1 MTVSANTT
9 HEDDPDALSGRT
21 IPLNGRF
28 MLPDTSEHPCR
39 VARLTIDTADFLSD
53 TVVQFGMPIVAYLG
67 ELGRVVGICSQR
79 IEGGFSVK
87 FTMSGTARDK
97 FAAKLKQKDGE
108 KALLAHQD
116 RAPRFSPTQAK
127 SHIALS
133 DGRIYPCEVLD
144 ISLSGAAV
152 KADVMPTLGT
162 YVALGKMRGRVV
174 RYTDEGMA
182 IEFVNPLD
190 RSSLSAQLK

>member
-1 MTVSANTT
+1 
-9 HEDDPDALSGRT
+9 
-21 IPLNGRF
+21 

-53 TVVQFGMPIVAYLG
+53 TVVPFGMPIVAYLG
-67 ELGRVVGICSQR
+67 DLGRVIGVVSQR
-79 IEGGFSVK
+79 VEGGFSVK

-97 FAAKLKQKDGE
+97 FAAKLKQRDGD
-108 KALLAHQD
+108 KAAGAHPD
-116 RAPRFSPTQAK
+116 RAPRFSPTQTK

-152 KADVMPTLGT
+152 KADIMPTLGT

-174 RYTDEGMA
+174 RYTDQGMA
-182 IEFVNPLD
+182 IEFVKPLD
-190 RSSLSAQLK
+190 RTSLAAQLK